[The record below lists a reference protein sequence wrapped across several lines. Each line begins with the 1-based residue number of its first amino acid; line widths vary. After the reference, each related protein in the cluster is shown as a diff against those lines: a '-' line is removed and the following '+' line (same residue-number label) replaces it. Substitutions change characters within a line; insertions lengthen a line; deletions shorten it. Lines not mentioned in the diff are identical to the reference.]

1 VLVAIDSERR
11 LNNGEPAALLCWFD
25 SLGLQPGDR
34 FLHVG
39 CGVGYYTA
47 IAAEAVRPG
56 GRATGIEIDSGLAE
70 RARRST
76 ARESD
81 IEILSGDGS
90 KLAERSFDAIFVNAG
105 ATEVAAS
112 WLDSL
117 APSGRLLLPLTVAIS
132 SVNAGVGWM
141 LLVQSVAGAYS
152 AEFRTPV
159 GIYHCAGARTD
170 AGEERLRRLYSAG
183 RPEGVRRLRRDA
195 HGEDA
200 SCALHGAT
208 FCLSRPLKPARADAV
223 TGPCAGG

>member
-11 LNNGEPAALLCWFD
+11 LNNGEPAALLRWFD

-39 CGVGYYTA
+39 CGVGHYTA

-76 ARESD
+76 ARESG

-105 ATEVAAS
+105 ANEVAAS

-117 APSGRLLLPLTVAIS
+117 APSGRLLLPLTVATS

-159 GIYHCAGARTD
+159 GIYHCAARARTRARSACGPLLGGP
-170 AGEERLRRLYSAG
+170 AGGRAPPEPRWARRRRELRAA
-183 RPEGVRRLRRDA
+183 RRYVLLVA
-195 HGEDA
+195 
-200 SCALHGAT
+200 
-208 FCLSRPLKPARADAV
+208 PLKPARADVV